1 MYLKKYNL
9 KNKIA
14 LVSGAGKGLGRACA
28 IALAEAGCN
37 LIIISRTKKDLD
49 EVSRKIKKFKV
60 KCKTFVCDIT
70 NYNDLKN
77 IINKQPRID
86 ILINN
91 AGNNIPEHFT
101 KVKTKNMEYLVKVN
115 TIAAFNL
122 AQLCTLKMI
131 KLKNRKK
138 VGGAIINMSSQMGHV
153 GGPIRSVYNMT
164 KFGLEGLTKGMSIDL
179 AKYNI
184 RVNTVCPTFVVTPMK
199 KKKKKSK
206 KFKKEV
212 LGNIPL
218 GRFAE
223 LSDVASA
230 AVFLASDAALAT
242 SESSANL
249 PRGIL
254 PKTSFLNFLLF
265 FFFFFIGVTTKVGH
279 TVFTLILYFARSI
292 DIPLVSP
299 SNPNLVML

>member
-60 KCKTFVCDIT
+60 KCKAFVCDIT
-70 NYNDLKN
+70 NYNNLKN

-138 VGGAIINMSSQMGHV
+138 IGGAIINMSSQMGHV

-184 RVNTVCPTFVVTPMK
+184 RVNTVCPTFVVTPMT
-199 KKKKKSK
+199 K
-206 KFKKEV
+206 KFLRNKKFRKET
-212 LGNIPL
+212 LNNIPL

-223 LSDVASA
+223 MSEISSA
-230 AVFLASDAALAT
+230 VVFLASDAASMITGT
-242 SESSANL
+242 S
-249 PRGIL
+249 
-254 PKTSFLNFLLF
+254 LLVD
-265 FFFFFIGVTTKVGH
+265 GGWTAK
-279 TVFTLILYFARSI
+279 
-292 DIPLVSP
+292 
-299 SNPNLVML
+299 